1 MELCRRGGRRSATLQ
16 DHGWEDIMI
25 EGAHVII
32 YSRDAEADRE
42 FLGNALGSPGID
54 AGDGWLIF
62 ALPPAEVAVHPTEGP
77 SGYAFYL
84 TCDDIEQTL
93 ADLSARGVEIARP
106 VSDEGWGLL
115 SAVRMP
121 SGTELQLY
129 EPRHSVAYG
138 RA

>member
-1 MELCRRGGRRSATLQ
+1 
-16 DHGWEDIMI
+16 MI

-42 FLGNALGSPGID
+42 FLAKALSLSGID

-62 ALPPAEVAVHPTEGP
+62 ALPPAEVAVHPTDGQ
-77 SGYAFYL
+77 SGYEFYL

-93 ADLSARGVEIARP
+93 ADLSARGVELARP

-138 RA
+138 RS

>member
-1 MELCRRGGRRSATLQ
+1 
-16 DHGWEDIMI
+16 MI

-42 FLGNALGSPGID
+42 FLGKALSLSGID

-62 ALPPAEVAVHPTEGP
+62 ALPPAEVAVHPTEGQ
-77 SGYAFYL
+77 SGYDFYL

-93 ADLSARGVEIARP
+93 ADLSARGVEPARP

-138 RA
+138 RS

>member
-1 MELCRRGGRRSATLQ
+1 MGCRELTTLQ
-16 DHGWEDIMI
+16 DHAEEDIMI

-42 FLGNALGSPGID
+42 FLGNALGSLGVD
-54 AGDGWLIF
+54 AGEGWLIF
-62 ALPPAEVAVHPTEGP
+62 ALPPAEVAVHPTEGD
-77 SGYAFYL
+77 SGYEFYL

-93 ADLSARGVEIARP
+93 ADLSARGVKIARP

-115 SAVRMP
+115 SAVKMP
-121 SGTELQLY
+121 SGAELQLY

-138 RA
+138 RS

>member
-1 MELCRRGGRRSATLQ
+1 MGCRELTTLQ
-16 DHGWEDIMI
+16 DHAEEDIMI

-42 FLGNALGSPGID
+42 FLGNALGSLGVD
-54 AGDGWLIF
+54 AGEGWLIF
-62 ALPPAEVAVHPTEGP
+62 ALPPAEVAVHPTEGD
-77 SGYAFYL
+77 SGYEFYL

-93 ADLSARGVEIARP
+93 ADLSARGVKIARP

-121 SGTELQLY
+121 SGAELQLY

-138 RA
+138 RS